1 MEENKMMNPM
11 ELLKQFPKFKQD
23 MMAKNPGMNPQ
34 EMVNQMVSSGKISQ
48 AQFEQAR
55 QMAQQFGSMFK

>member
-1 MEENKMMNPM
+1 MNPM
-11 ELLKQFPKFKQD
+11 QMMKDFQKFKQD
-23 MMAKNPGMNPQ
+23 MQAKNPGMNPQ